1 MSDSPTYEDAYDVG
15 RNEAVRLPTR
25 FAPEIVDTPGSDINI
40 AIAVSAS
47 MADEVAGFLTASFA
61 ETFLSTAAQVGG
73 EPLDRWTWDR
83 YQITRQDQQAAVVPV
98 TFTRTDPT
106 VGALSIPAETQVST
120 EDGIVFATVTE
131 LVFPS
136 NSNTGPL
143 TVTANAILG
152 GAGGNA
158 EAGAVNTILSGLP
171 EGGVVV
177 TNSEPAAG
185 GQAEETDSDLAA
197 RARDFFVNARR
208 GTAAAIFNGSVTT
221 PGVAEANVI
230 EDLDPNGSATF
241 RVQAIISD
249 PNGQANS
256 ALASNVADNLQTF
269 RALGVPVTVIG
280 GTPEFVTIVIEDISF
295 QATSNTN
302 QLIDE
307 MRGLVVSAINDLAP
321 GATLERSTII
331 QAMKF
336 SPLVTV
342 PDTALVSPAGDLKPA
357 STGVLR
363 TSSSRVSINGLVGS
377 LP

>member
-1 MSDSPTYEDAYDVG
+1 MADSPTYEDLFDTG
-15 RNEAVRLPTR
+15 RNEVVRLPTR
-25 FAPEIVDTPGSDINI
+25 FAPEIVDTDGSDVQTAV
-40 AIAVSAS
+40 AIGAS
-47 MADEVAGFLTASFA
+47 MGDDVAGFLTASFA

-73 EPLDRWTWDR
+73 EPLSRWVWDR
-83 YQITRQDQQAAVVPV
+83 YQLTRQDQQAAVVPV

-106 VGALSIPAETQVST
+106 GALTIPAETQVGT

-131 LVFPS
+131 LVFPTE
-136 NSNTGPL
+136 SNTGPL
-143 TVTANAILG
+143 TVTANAILA
-152 GAGGNA
+152 GAGGNS
-158 EAGAVNTILSGLP
+158 EAGAINTVLSSLT
-171 EGGVVV
+171 ESGVVV

-185 GQAEETDSDLAA
+185 GQPEETDSALAA

-208 GTAAAIFNGSVTT
+208 GTAAAIFNGCVTT

-230 EDLDPNGSATF
+230 EDLDPNGSPTF
-241 RVQAIISD
+241 RVQAIVSD
-249 PNGQANS
+249 QNGQANT
-256 ALASNVADNLQTF
+256 ALATNVADNLQGF

-280 GTPEFVTIVIEDISF
+280 GTPEFVTIVIEGISF

-307 MRGLVVSAINDLAP
+307 MRGLIVSAVNDLAP

-342 PDTALVSPAGDLKPA
+342 PDTALVSPAGDLEP
-357 STGVLR
+357 SGTGVLR

-377 LP
+377 VV